1 MDSFLR
7 WWRGGS
13 NGERRTINTTPL
25 PQRYELYHRKRRNEG
40 VSLIAACCIAFNL
53 VMGSGFLALPAAV
66 ARCGL
71 ILSPITMGVVCL
83 VMLTSL
89 AWEAEAMARAEA
101 LEARV
106 LRGQSSS
113 PSLLSRVAKPALSD
127 RTFEVCE
134 LCRIFCG
141 KRLEMAYAGTF
152 LLYYLATL
160 WAYAFV
166 FAEALSTF
174 SPLFGHEACKHDV
187 ACTTYRKCAA
197 AFAVLAVPLSILEPG
212 EQITFQ
218 VFMSVMRVVI
228 VVLMASTAL
237 LSAYG
242 VDFGP
247 GFGPGAATSTAPFVR
262 FAGLGR
268 LLPATVFAQNMG
280 GQVPLVAREMRDR
293 DDLNK
298 ALCAGLAGSFVLY
311 SILAVSVA
319 YSFGSIAKAANCQ
332 WDAFGVGIQYSAL
345 LDGIRWLVVLFPA
358 VDVFSVY
365 PLNVSIAADTLVTLF
380 AGDRADR
387 AQRQVGY
394 RRAMRACVALPPIIG
409 AGCMANL
416 TAMIDTAGILVFAIC
431 CGFPPLLSVL
441 GKNKCRAAFGDG
453 RLDTTRY
460 TPDGGLLW
468 PKYAVAAF
476 GTVAFV
482 IAVGTPG

>member
-1 MDSFLR
+1 M
-7 WWRGGS
+7 
-13 NGERRTINTTPL
+13 
-25 PQRYELYHRKRRNEG
+25 
-40 VSLIAACCIAFNL
+40 C
-53 VMGSGFLALPAAV
+53 
-66 ARCGL
+66 
-71 ILSPITMGVVCL
+71 
-83 VMLTSL
+83 
-89 AWEAEAMARAEA
+89 
-101 LEARV
+101 
-106 LRGQSSS
+106 
-113 PSLLSRVAKPALSD
+113 
-127 RTFEVCE
+127 TF
-134 LCRIFCG
+134 IFG
-141 KRLEMAYAGTF
+141 I
-152 LLYYLATL
+152 
-160 WAYAFV
+160 
-166 FAEALSTF
+166 
-174 SPLFGHEACKHDV
+174 
-187 ACTTYRKCAA
+187 
-197 AFAVLAVPLSILEPG
+197 LAVPLSILEPG

-218 VFMSVMRVVI
+218 MFMSVMRVVI

-262 FAGLGR
+262 FAGFGR

-280 GQVPLVAREMRDR
+280 GPGTTGSKGDARQGRPQQSAVCR
-293 DDLNK
+293 FSRKFCALLDLS
-298 ALCAGLAGSFVLY
+298 GVR
-311 SILAVSVA
+311 VA

-358 VDVFSVY
+358 VDVFSCLSVKC
-365 PLNVSIAADTLVTLF
+365 LIAADTLVTLF

-431 CGFPPLLSVL
+431 CGFPAVVGARPAQVPRGLRR
-441 GKNKCRAAFGDG
+441 RAVGYDA
-453 RLDTTRY
+453 LYTRRR
-460 TPDGGLLW
+460 PLW

>member
-1 MDSFLR
+1 MYLR
-7 WWRGGS
+7 WQWLSHFEFVVLRWTMPPTHNS
-13 NGERRTINTTPL
+13 PFTTEPDLRAVELFDPL
-25 PQRYELYHRKRRNEG
+25 SDEQ
-40 VSLIAACCIAFNL
+40 IAAIVAPVAPMKVL
-53 VMGSGFLALPAAV
+53 AGPGSGK
-66 ARCGL
+66 
-71 ILSPITMGVVCL
+71 T
-83 VMLTSL
+83 
-89 AWEAEAMARAEA
+89 
-101 LEARV
+101 RV
-106 LRGQSSS
+106 LVGRVTHLINELGVP
-113 PSLLSRVAKPALSD
+113 PSHI
-127 RTFEVCE
+127 
-134 LCRIFCG
+134 LC
-141 KRLEMAYAGTF
+141 
-152 LLYYLATL
+152 
-160 WAYAFV
+160 
-166 FAEALSTF
+166 
-174 SPLFGHEACKHDV
+174 
-187 ACTTYRKCAA
+187 
-197 AFAVLAVPLSILEPG
+197 
-212 EQITFQ
+212 ITFTNK
-218 VFMSVMRVVI
+218 
-228 VVLMASTAL
+228 A
-237 LSAYG
+237 
-242 VDFGP
+242 
-247 GFGPGAATSTAPFVR
+247 
-262 FAGLGR
+262 
-268 LLPATVFAQNMG
+268 
-280 GQVPLVAREMRDR
+280 AREMRDR

-298 ALCAGLAGSFVLY
+298 ALCVGLAGSFLLY

-365 PLNVSIAADTLVTLF
+365 PLNISIAADTLVTLF

-460 TPDGGLLW
+460 TPDGGRTW